1 MAERLRT
8 TEPQYQKYV
17 DNMAETGP
25 VELGP
30 MTSATWRIDPRR
42 LTFMLARY
50 KFVSK
55 MLAGKDSVIEIGCGD
70 GFGMRMVLQTVRRG
84 VGVDFDPVFI
94 EWASKVAKKEELAAE
109 FILHDVI
116 ASPPPG
122 VFSAAYSLDVIEHI
136 EPADESK
143 FVANIAAA
151 LAPDGV
157 CFMGT
162 PNITSAPY
170 ASEPSRIGH
179 INLKSAE
186 TLAASMSAAFQHVFM
201 FSMNDEMVHTGYAP
215 MAHYLMAMG
224 VNPRRG

>member
-17 DNMAETGP
+17 DNMDETGP

-30 MTSATWRIDPRR
+30 MTSATWRLDPRR

-70 GFGMRMVLQTVRRG
+70 GFGMRMVLQKVKRG

-94 EWASKVAKKEELAAE
+94 EWATKVAKKEELPAE

-122 VFSAAYSLDVIEHI
+122 KFAAAYSLDVIEHI
-136 EPADESK
+136 EPDQEWK

-151 LAPDGV
+151 LEPGGI

-170 ASEPSRIGH
+170 ASEPSRLGH

-186 TLAASMSAAFQHVFM
+186 TLTASLAAAFQHVFM

-224 VNPRRG
+224 VNPLRG